1 MKPMEDNQG
10 DQFVNSDDLSGMV
23 YDICRNGKDYIP
35 KTCKNPEKVAVVILS
50 AAVTIAKDGRLMFAY
65 NVGESVGMDLKMHAD
80 VFSYALKKSLAQCAT
95 ACFNG
100 FSEAWKYYEER
111 D

>member
-1 MKPMEDNQG
+1 MKPVEDNQG

-23 YDICRNGKDYIP
+23 YDIYRNGKDSIP
-35 KTCKNPEKVAVVILS
+35 KTCENPEKVAVVILS
-50 AAVTIAKDGRLMFAY
+50 TAVTVGKDGRLMFAY
-65 NVGESVGMDLKMHAD
+65 RVGESVGMDSKMPAD
-80 VFSYALKKSLAQCAT
+80 VFSFALKKSLEQYVT
-95 ACFNG
+95 AFFNG

>member
-23 YDICRNGKDYIP
+23 YDIYRSGKDSIP
-35 KTCKNPEKVAVVILS
+35 KTCKNPRKVAVVILS
-50 AAVTIAKDGRLMFAY
+50 AAVSIGKDGRLMFAY
-65 NVGESVGMDLKMHAD
+65 HIGETVGMDLKMQAD
-80 VFSYALKKSLAQCAT
+80 VFSCALKKSLEQYLT
-95 ACFNG
+95 AFFNG